1 MQGEDEVKGEVERG
15 ESNRMPA
22 MKAEGRLV
30 GGGREPAR
38 RAENRTEMEVEGK

>member
-15 ESNRMPA
+15 ESNKMLA

-30 GGGREPAR
+30 VGGREPAR
-38 RAENRTEMEVEGK
+38 RAENRTGMEVEGK